1 MIEKVKR
8 QGHFLVPGRWG
19 GWLRLEV
26 ATQARRNRIELI
38 SSI

>member
-19 GWLRLEV
+19 GWLRLEGEE
-26 ATQARRNRIELI
+26 AGEEE
-38 SSI
+38 